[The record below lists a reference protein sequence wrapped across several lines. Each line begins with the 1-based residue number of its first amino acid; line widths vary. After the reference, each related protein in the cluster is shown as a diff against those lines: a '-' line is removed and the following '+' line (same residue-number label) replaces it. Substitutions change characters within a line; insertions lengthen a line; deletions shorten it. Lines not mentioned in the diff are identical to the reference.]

1 MAHREQP
8 HADTLEHLEI
18 GEDFARFRPLG
29 RVSLQEAASLVSR
42 AIAFCRERRIRRLLV
57 DVSQLTGF
65 EPPTIAERYWFVQE
79 WAQEARATVVVAMV
93 VQPRFIDPQRFGV
106 IAAANAGLKGDVF
119 TSESEAVSW
128 LLRN

>member
-8 HADTLEHLEI
+8 HVETPEHLEI
-18 GEDFARFRPLG
+18 GQDFARFRPLG
-29 RVSLQEAASLVSR
+29 RVSLQEAVSLVSR
-42 AIAFCRERRIRRLLV
+42 AIAFCRERQIRRLLV

-65 EPPTIAERYWFVQE
+65 EPPTNAERYWFIQE
-79 WAQEARATVVVAMV
+79 WAHESRATVVVAMV
-93 VQPRFIDPQRFGV
+93 VQPGFIDPQRFGV

-119 TSESEAVSW
+119 TSESEAASW